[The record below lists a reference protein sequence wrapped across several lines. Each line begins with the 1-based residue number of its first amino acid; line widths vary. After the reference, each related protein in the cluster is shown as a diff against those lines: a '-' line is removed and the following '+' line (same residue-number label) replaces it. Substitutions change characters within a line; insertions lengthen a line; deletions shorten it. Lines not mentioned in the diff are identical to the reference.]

1 MKLLVTRPMT
11 QTATTMIGGRFDTVF
26 RDTNTR
32 LTPAEAAAALREY
45 DAILPTLGDPFGA
58 EAFAG
63 DGLRTRIIA
72 NFGAGF
78 DHVDVEAARAAGIAV
93 TNTPDVVTES
103 TADLA
108 MMLVLMAA
116 RRASEGE
123 RLLRAG
129 KWEGWHP
136 TQLLGTHVSGKV
148 LGIIGMG
155 RIGRAVAH
163 RAHHGFGM
171 RIVFHNRS
179 AVSSLDVP
187 ARQLNGVGPVMTEAD
202 FVVLAVPGGAQTR
215 HLVDRAQ
222 LERLGPE
229 GYLVN
234 ISRGDVVDEDA
245 LIAALQDCRIKGAG
259 LDVYANEPDV
269 PAALRVLDNVTLLPH
284 LGTAADEVRTAM
296 ALRALDNLAD
306 FAQGLRPRD
315 QIA

>member
-11 QTATTMIGGRFDTVF
+11 QTATSMIAARFNTVF

-32 LTPAEAAAALREY
+32 LTPAEVAAALREY

-78 DHVDVEAARAAGIAV
+78 DHVDVEAARGAGIAV

-148 LGIIGMG
+148 LGVIGMG

-179 AVSSLDVP
+179 VVSSLDVP
-187 ARQLNGVGPVMTEAD
+187 ARQLDGIAPVMAEAD
-202 FVVLAVPGGAQTR
+202 FVVLAVPGGTRTR
-215 HLVDRAQ
+215 HLIDRAQ
-222 LERLGPE
+222 LDRLGPE

-245 LIAALQDCRIKGAG
+245 LIAALHEHRIKGAG
-259 LDVYANEPDV
+259 LDVYANEPIV
-269 PAALRVLDNVTLLPH
+269 PAALRALENVTLLPH

-296 ALRALDNLAD
+296 ALRALDNLVD